1 MAPDKQVSIFSNRTA
16 QTPSGKYFGKFT
28 GFLLL
33 YISDIEVFSTFENGH
48 YVADQVY
55 FYESNSE
62 QSANLVAG
70 RGACA
75 VI

>member
-28 GFLLL
+28 GFLL
-33 YISDIEVFSTFENGH
+33 SDIEVFLTFENGH

-55 FYESNSE
+55 FYESNSK